1 MAWVNFVREGKRIE
15 VESGVSVLEAEIR
28 AGLRPDAPCGGMGK
42 CGKCLVKFDGKIVK
56 ACQMRIDGEME
67 SADTEY
73 IIETLERGGEER
85 ILTQGF
91 NREVVF
97 EPGIRMRKVVLEK
110 ARAGEKRSD
119 WKRLL
124 DRLCEQDGDIEPEKM
139 EVDLKLAGQLY
150 EMRREADEWYV
161 IYSGRR
167 IMEFRREAGRR
178 CLVAFDIGTTT
189 IAGYL
194 LDGEDGRTLAVE
206 SRMNPQSQYGAD
218 VIMRANYALENGVDR
233 LSFCIREAVNEMLGV
248 LVEKGEIRRQ
258 DIFQVCI
265 VGNTCMHHLFLGI
278 SPASLVHAPYTPAVS
293 ERLVLRAGD
302 YGLDVQERAEL
313 ILLPDIAGYVGAD
326 TCGCLLALRQDLAE
340 QISLMI
346 DIGTNGEMVLGNK
359 EWLVTCSTAAGPA
372 FEGAKIE
379 CGMRGAAGAVD
390 HVKYENGKWS
400 YTTVGNKPAVGLCGS
415 GLIDLVAGLLNAG
428 MLDENGVLSSGQEMP
443 GVFMLVPKELA
454 GNEKGVYITQKDI
467 GEVQL
472 AKAAIAAGIQM
483 LEKKLGITEAEICS
497 VYIAGAFGN
506 YMDPVSAGKIGL
518 FPKNLVK
525 KVKPVGNA
533 AGEGAKIALVNEKEM
548 QEMDEVVKKIDFV
561 ELAASADFQDCFIDE
576 LGFDRIR

>member
-15 VESGVSVLEAEIR
+15 VEDGESVLEAEIR
-28 AGLRPDAPCGGMGK
+28 AGLRPDAPCGGLGK
-42 CGKCLVKFDGKIVK
+42 CGKCLVKIDGEVVK
-56 ACQMRIDGEME
+56 ACQVRAGGEPE
-67 SADTEY
+67 HKEY
-73 IIETLERGGEER
+73 IVETLERSGDEK
-85 ILTQGF
+85 ILTDGF

-97 EPGIRMRKVVLEK
+97 APGVRMEKVVLEK
-110 ARAGEKRSD
+110 AKPGEKRSD
-119 WKRLL
+119 WQRLL
-124 DRLCEQDGDIEPEKM
+124 DALAETDSGVEPERM
-139 EVDLKLAGQLY
+139 ETDLKLAGELY
-150 EMRREADEWYV
+150 GMRRDSDDWYV

-167 IMEFRREAGRR
+167 IMELRKEVGRR

-206 SRMNPQSQYGAD
+206 SRMNPQAQYGAD
-218 VIMRANYALENGVDR
+218 VIMRANYALEHGTDV
-233 LSFCIREAVNEMLGV
+233 LSQCIREAVNEMLGV
-248 LVEKGEIRRQ
+248 LAGAAGISRD

-293 ERLVLRAGD
+293 ERLVLNAGD
-302 YGLDVQERAEL
+302 YGLDVQRKAEL
-313 ILLPDIAGYVGAD
+313 IMLPDIAGYVGAD
-326 TCGCLLALRQDLAE
+326 TCGCLLTLRQDLKDE
-340 QISLMI
+340 ISLMI

-359 EWLVTCSTAAGPA
+359 ERLVTCSTAAGPA

-390 HVKYENGKWS
+390 HVKFEDGKWS
-400 YTTVGNKPAVGLCGS
+400 YTTVGDKPAVGLCGS
-415 GLIDLVAGLLNAG
+415 GLIDLVAGLLDAG
-428 MLDENGVLSSGQEMP
+428 MLDENGVLSSGQEKP
-443 GVFMLVPKELA
+443 GVFVLVPKEQA
-454 GNEKGVYITQKDI
+454 GTEKGVYITQKDI

-483 LEKKLGITEAEICS
+483 LEKQLGIMEDQIDS

-506 YMDPVSAGKIGL
+506 YMDPVSAGRIGL
-518 FPKNLVK
+518 FPETLVR

-533 AGEGAKIALVNEKEM
+533 AGEGAKIALVNEREM
-548 QEMDEVVKKIDFV
+548 LEMDELVRKIDFV
-561 ELAASADFQDCFIDE
+561 ELAASADFQDYFIDE
-576 LGFDRIR
+576 LGFEMSE